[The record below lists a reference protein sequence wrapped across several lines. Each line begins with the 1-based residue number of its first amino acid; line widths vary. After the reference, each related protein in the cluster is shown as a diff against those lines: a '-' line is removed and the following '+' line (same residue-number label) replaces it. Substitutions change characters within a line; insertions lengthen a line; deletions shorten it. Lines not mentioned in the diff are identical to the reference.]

1 MFSCGFHKQEG
12 EEGIGSLKRDQNNV
26 KERLRRDGT
35 GNTIKAF
42 CKHGSFVVLF
52 TWKGLGR
59 TIYKVR
65 KKDMGGG
72 VAE

>member
-1 MFSCGFHKQEG
+1 
-12 EEGIGSLKRDQNNV
+12 LKRDQNNV

-72 VAE
+72 GGRIAVYEKQFKPL